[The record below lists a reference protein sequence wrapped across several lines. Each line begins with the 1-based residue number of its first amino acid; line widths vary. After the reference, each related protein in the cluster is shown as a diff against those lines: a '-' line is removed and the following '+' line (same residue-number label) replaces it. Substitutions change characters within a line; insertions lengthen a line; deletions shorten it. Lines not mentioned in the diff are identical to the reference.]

1 MGGGRRRDRELAQRR
16 ARSRAGA
23 DGRQVGLRY
32 SAGLSAVVLT
42 VLTVVLVAAGCG
54 GGDGASSTQ
63 GLTSTQGS
71 SSAEDWAN
79 GLCGAVASW
88 NAAITSAG
96 TTLKDDPTEDGLRSA
111 ADDVQ
116 SATETLSDD
125 LRGLGTPDTESG
137 QQAKES
143 VDELAAGLSGGVDE
157 IEAAVEDASGLS
169 GALAAISAVSTRL
182 MAMGDQVTS
191 TVRSLEDTRGE
202 LADAFAEAES
212 CNELSGTTTG

>member
-1 MGGGRRRDRELAQRR
+1 MGGGRGRNRELAQRR
-16 ARSRAGA
+16 ARFGAGA
-23 DGRQVGLRY
+23 DGRHVGLRY
-32 SAGLSAVVLT
+32 TAGLSAV

-54 GGDGASSTQ
+54 GDDGASSTQ
-63 GLTSTQGS
+63 DLTSTQRS

-111 ADDVQ
+111 ADEVQ
-116 SATETLSDD
+116 SATQTLSDE
-125 LRGLGTPDTESG
+125 LGSLETPETESG

-143 VDELAAGLSGGVDE
+143 VDELAAELAGGVDE
-157 IEAAVEDASGLS
+157 IQAAVEDASGLS

-182 MAMGDQVTS
+182 VAMGDQVSS

-202 LADAFAEAES
+202 LADAVAQAES

>member
-1 MGGGRRRDRELAQRR
+1 
-16 ARSRAGA
+16 
-23 DGRQVGLRY
+23 
-32 SAGLSAVVLT
+32 
-42 VLTVVLVAAGCG
+42 
-54 GGDGASSTQ
+54 
-63 GLTSTQGS
+63 LTSTQGS

-111 ADDVQ
+111 ADEVQ